1 MQSFKDIDNWLTEAD
16 KNANEN
22 VIKLLV
28 GNKNDLESKR
38 QVSFQEGKELAD
50 SLGIK
55 FIETSA
61 LNSSNV
67 ETAFITLATEI
78 KSRVQKPTD
87 NATIGGGSAKTG
99 GASNNGGKTKIRAG
113 GDVNAKKSKEG
124 CC

>member
-78 KSRVQKPTD
+78 KSRVQKPTAD
-87 NATIGGGSAKTG
+87 TSIGGSSRSTG
-99 GASNNGGKTKIRAG
+99 GKQDSGKTKIRAG
-113 GDVNAKKSKEG
+113 NDVNQKKAKDG